1 MDTLN
6 LHSDESIILAM
17 QDIVVSG
24 VRIDVIL
31 TGTRLICVE
40 SGGGGV
46 LYGDIPLETISS
58 VAAGEN
64 ARSEPTVT
72 LSVTPPAGETRR
84 LELIFF
90 QRPGFVK
97 TGERDRLAEKLGE
110 LLVPSQ
116 VQARGDALSPPAPG
130 AGAQPATGPDA
141 GPAFLSGAP
150 EAAPVPLTARIPAAS
165 SRHHPPSVLDRL
177 IDRVPLIAVPA
188 LLVILVAVLGGAFT
202 YMQVQHEL
210 SAGPPAPAAVPTIIT
225 GTAATPAPAVPQAGA
240 GEEILPESSPPMVMI
255 PQSGVW
261 VRVQYPGTFLGSV
274 GARGVYRE
282 VNATGDRFYQ
292 LAAQND
298 IIDVSIA
305 KQDGSNNL
313 LAVEVYR
320 DGSQVRRS
328 TTSTPR
334 GIIDLHVNLKS

>member
-31 TGTRLICVE
+31 TGTRLIFVE
-40 SGGGGV
+40 SGDGGV
-46 LYGDIPLETISS
+46 MYGDIPLETISS

-72 LSVTPPAGETRR
+72 LAVTPPAGETRR
-84 LELIFF
+84 IELIFF

-116 VQARGDALSPPAPG
+116 ARGDAVSLPPPD

-141 GPAFLSGAP
+141 GPAFLLGAP
-150 EAAPVPLTARIPAAS
+150 EAAPVPITARIPAAS
-165 SRHHPPSVLDRL
+165 SRHHPPSVLDRF

-202 YMQVQHEL
+202 YMQVQYEL
-210 SAGPPAPAAVPTIIT
+210 SAGPPAPAAVPAIMPQP
-225 GTAATPAPAVPQAGA
+225 AATTAPAVPQAGA
-240 GEEILPESSPPMVMI
+240 GEVTSPASSPPMVMI

-261 VRVQYPGTFLGSV
+261 VRVQYPLVFTGSV
-274 GARGVYRE
+274 GARGFLKE

-292 LAAQND
+292 VIARND